1 MKRGVTVLF
10 AWVFL
15 FSATGQAQDEPIR
28 NFLRVNADFCTAG
41 QPTLAQVETLKADGF
56 RTVLNLRVPSE
67 HDAAAEESL
76 VRQLGMNYFNIPI
89 AGANIPDEQVEE
101 FLAVTD
107 DARKPARCS
116 FTAGRPSAWPPSGW
130 FAVSFGTAGTF
141 PTPEAEARE
150 VGLDSE
156 GLEAFVA
163 QYLERHVPR

>member
-1 MKRGVTVLF
+1 MKRGVAVLF

-89 AGANIPDEQVEE
+89 AGANIPNEQVEE

-107 DARKPARCS
+107 DARN
-116 FTAGRPSAWPPSGW
+116 RPMFIHCGSAQRVAALWMVRRVIRDGW
-130 FAVSFGTAGTF
+130 NVPDA
-141 PTPEAEARE
+141 EAEARE

-163 QYLERHVPR
+163 QYLERHVSR